1 MHIVALAWLFVV
13 FTMALTLPP
22 LAGVALLVVGGV
34 APVALAVA
42 LAARRQ
48 RRSVLEHDVRER
60 DDREA

>member
-22 LAGVALLVVGGV
+22 LAGVALLVVGA

-48 RRSVLEHDVRER
+48 RRSVLEDDVRER
-60 DDREA
+60 DDGEA

>member
-22 LAGVALLVVGGV
+22 LAGVALLVVGA

-48 RRSVLEHDVRER
+48 RRSVLEDDVRER